1 VPQPVPEEQTNKPTD
16 KKLEQIMVTNHGVN
30 SKRWTSLRGQ
40 IKRSFSQLSDGT
52 LEHINEDLETLSE
65 SLQNAYGLAKDVAD
79 REVERFKMGFG
90 EAGSAEKLTNGGKR
104 SKKEKRKSAPRK
116 VNKTNTINTALY
128 GIH

>member
-1 VPQPVPEEQTNKPTD
+1 
-16 KKLEQIMVTNHGVN
+16 MVSNHGVK
-30 SKRWTSLRGQ
+30 SKRWTSLRDQ

-65 SLQNAYGLAKDVAD
+65 SLQNAYGLAKDAAD

-90 EAGSAEKLTNGGKR
+90 EAGSAEKLTNGGKP
-104 SKKEKRKSAPRK
+104 SKKEKRKTAPRK
-116 VNKTNTINTALY
+116 VNKANTINTALY